1 MDPQDVVSLI
11 EGTPQISEVR
21 VNPGETNVTEI
32 IGDNVEWHFLL
43 CKDDFGTIEQGV
55 YYCQL

>member
-1 MDPQDVVSLI
+1 MAPQEVVNLI

-43 CKDDFGTIEQGV
+43 CKDDFGTVRNRVQW
-55 YYCQL
+55 